1 MRSALIIGTLMAMMS
16 GCSEQSLSK
25 TEDEVDGLA
34 PGSVLGRVC
43 DPSGR
48 TWLPDALAYTH
59 LVDDAGKLYD
69 TRTAYT
75 DRDGYFLLD
84 RRKV

>member
-1 MRSALIIGTLMAMMS
+1 MAAVF
-16 GCSEQSLSK
+16 GCSDTKLRV
-25 TEDEVDGLA
+25 TEESEAGLA

-59 LVDDAGKLYD
+59 IIDDAGKLYD

-84 RRKV
+84 NLR